1 MTVAMIM
8 SVIMARIVLVSVSVI
23 VRIALRLGLN
33 GPVGHAPEATQ
44 HNGARRIRSS
54 HGSGNGNFCRL

>member
-33 GPVGHAPEATQ
+33 GPVGHVARGYPAQRRAP
-44 HNGARRIRSS
+44 NP
-54 HGSGNGNFCRL
+54 